1 MIMTSTK
8 ELKQDEPS
16 SPATAGILAVVV
28 AGGLL
33 MTIIAIALIVWAL
46 CRPRLV
52 RTTCR
57 TVPKRAGSHLPEVE
71 DVGGEG
77 DEDVRMNASF
87 RI

>member
-57 TVPKRAGSHLPEVE
+57 TVPKRAGSLPEVE
-71 DVGGEG
+71 DDGGEG

>member
-33 MTIIAIALIVWAL
+33 MTILAIALIVWAL

-57 TVPKRAGSHLPEVE
+57 TVPKRAGSLPEVE

-77 DEDVRMNASF
+77 DEDVRINTSF